1 MPARSPFVLL
11 FAACWFPVNSSSGFK
26 ANNFMKGGSDE
37 MFSSLNR
44 LLMSR
49 MGPAVTGAVVGVL
62 APVLSF
68 LGNPANMGICV
79 ACFSRDTAGA
89 LGLHRAAVVQYIRP
103 ELSGF
108 ILGSLAAALIYKEY
122 KPRAGSSPII
132 RFFLGM
138 FAMIGALVFLGCPW
152 RAYIRLSAGDL
163 NAIPGIAG
171 LTVGILIGIYFLWN
185 GFSLGRSY
193 PAKKPMGMIMPA
205 VALTLLA
212 LLILAPTF
220 GPDGAGPIFFSESGP
235 GSQHAPIAIALGVGL
250 LVGWLA
256 QRSRFC
262 TVGAIRDLV
271 MLRDGHLFK
280 GVLAFI
286 AMAFITNILLGQFKM
301 GMTGQPI
308 AHTNILWN
316 FMGMVLSGL
325 AFTLAGGCPGRQFIM
340 SGEGDGDAGIFILG
354 MVVGAGFAHNFSMAS
369 SGAGPG
375 AFGPSATIVGILFC
389 LAIGFLMREK
399 VSV

>member
-1 MPARSPFVLL
+1 
-11 FAACWFPVNSSSGFK
+11 
-26 ANNFMKGGSDE
+26 
-37 MFSSLNR
+37 
-44 LLMSR
+44 
-49 MGPAVTGAVVGVL
+49 MGPAITGAVVGIL

-79 ACFSRDTAGA
+79 ACFSRDIAGA
-89 LGLHRAAVVQYIRP
+89 LGMHRAAVVQYIRP

-108 ILGSLAAALIYKEY
+108 ILGSLAAALVYKEF

-132 RFFLGM
+132 RFFLGI

-163 NAIPGIAG
+163 NAIPGILG
-171 LTVGILIGIYFLWN
+171 LTLGIVIGIYFLWT
-185 GFSLGRSY
+185 GFNLGRSSKART
-193 PAKKPMGMIMPA
+193 PVGMIMPA
-205 VALTLLA
+205 LAIVLLS
-212 LLILAPTF
+212 LLIMAPTF
-220 GPDGAGPIFFSESGP
+220 GPDGTGPIFFSESGP
-235 GSQHAPIAIALGVGL
+235 GSQHAPIVIALGVGL
-250 LVGWLA
+250 LVGWFA

-286 AMAFITNILLGQFKM
+286 VMAFITNILLGQFKP
-301 GMTGQPI
+301 GMAGQPI

-354 MVVGAGFAHNFSMAS
+354 MVVGAGFAHNFNMAS

-375 AFGPSATIVGILFC
+375 AFGPSATVVGILFC